1 MKPQPAQGCREVPDM
16 DCLQL
21 RRIVLDGGTIA
32 APEAQR
38 HLEECPA
45 CKDLT
50 DNNGALARF
59 LAVAASPPG
68 ETATVPSFQD
78 LESLLAKEQRIPV
91 RLASLPSS
99 ARWSLTCLG
108 LCIPA
113 AIGLALA
120 RADMASLPAARMVM
134 EIAGL
139 LGIAL
144 ALCRVWLRPL
154 YRTQPHAWTLFA
166 ILGAGL
172 LLPWLL
178 AALPPLSAGL
188 PSAGPAS
195 EIVLPRAA
203 ACFLFGSAL
212 ALPVIAVIALLGRRG
227 RQLPGFVLVP
237 ATAGALAGLVGLELH
252 CPNTSPLHL
261 LAGHAPIVLALT
273 VLAQVL
279 VMVRRRRRAPHADK
293 PVGYGN

>member
-45 CKDLT
+45 CKDLA
-50 DNNGALARF
+50 DDNGALARF
-59 LAVAASPPG
+59 LAVADSPPG
-68 ETATVPSFQD
+68 EVATVESFHD
-78 LESLLAKEQRIPV
+78 IESLLAREQRIPAQ
-91 RLASLPSS
+91 LASLPSS
-99 ARWSLTCLG
+99 LRWSLTCLG

-113 AIGLALA
+113 AIGLAMA
-120 RADMASLPAARMVM
+120 RADLALLPAARMVI

-154 YRTQPHAWTLFA
+154 YRTQPRAWTLFA

-178 AALPPLSAGL
+178 AALPPLLAGL

-212 ALPVIAVIALLGRRG
+212 ALPVMLGIGWFLGISAGVNAIILSFWIAAIISVAWLLITYKRFKSKTEIPFGPYLILG
-227 RQLPGFVLVP
+227 MYLVL
-237 ATAGALAGLVGLELH
+237 
-252 CPNTSPLHL
+252 
-261 LAGHAPIVLALT
+261 IFRI
-273 VLAQVL
+273 QVL
-279 VMVRRRRRAPHADK
+279 DVAMIRELLMT
-293 PVGYGN
+293 YL